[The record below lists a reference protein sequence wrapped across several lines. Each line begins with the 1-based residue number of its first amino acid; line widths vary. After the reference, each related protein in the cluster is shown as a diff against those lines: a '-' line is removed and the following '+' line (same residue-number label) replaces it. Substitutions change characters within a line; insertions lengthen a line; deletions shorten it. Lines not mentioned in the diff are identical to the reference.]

1 MTVTLVPEVVLDA
14 TGVHRDLAV
23 LVDPDDG
30 TIEGLIG
37 AAHAPADAVWLTRTA
52 LAPGF
57 VNVHSHS
64 FQRDLRGLVERVSH
78 LAPEDDFWTWREAM
92 YAAAGSLDPGRIGDV
107 ARRCFTQMR
116 EAGYTAVGEFHY
128 VHHQPDGTPYD
139 RPNALAEAVCT
150 AAEEVGI
157 RIVLLLTAYE
167 RGGFDRP
174 PDPGQRRFCDPT
186 VEAYLARL
194 EALQLWAADRPLV
207 TVGAAPHSVRAVSEE
222 WLARI
227 AEHCA
232 DHDLVL
238 HLHADEQPR
247 EIAET
252 LAATGLRP
260 VELIER
266 AGALTHRTTIVH
278 GTHCDDA
285 EIALLAQRGATVCAC
300 PTTEGNLGDGYV
312 PARRLRAAGV
322 PVCVGSDSNTILD
335 PLVELRELEHV
346 ARRTAE
352 RRNVLVAD
360 GDDGPAPYL
369 LSCGWAHGANALGL
383 PVPVIDA
390 GAPADLIAIDLD
402 HAEVAGVADEH
413 LAAAIVMAGSAA
425 LVTRTW
431 VAGR

>member
-14 TGVHRDLAV
+14 TGVHRGLAV
-23 LVDPDDG
+23 LVDPVDG

-37 AAHAPADAVWLTRTA
+37 VAHAPDDAVWLKRTA

-92 YAAAGSLDPGRIGDV
+92 YAAAGSLDPERIGDV

-128 VHHQPDGTPYD
+128 VHHQPDGTPYA
-139 RPNALAEAVCT
+139 RPNALAEAVCA
-150 AAEEVGI
+150 AAEDVGI
-157 RIVLLLTAYE
+157 RIVLLLAAYQ

-174 PDPGQRRFCDPT
+174 PDPGQRRFCDPS

-194 EALQLWAADRPLV
+194 EALQVWAAARPLV
-207 TVGAAPHSVRAVSEE
+207 TVGAAPHSIRAVSEE
-222 WLARI
+222 WLTRI

-232 DHDLVL
+232 DHELVL

-260 VELIER
+260 VQLIDR
-266 AGALTHRTTIVH
+266 AGALTHHTTIVH
-278 GTHCDDA
+278 GTHCDDD
-285 EIALLAQRGATVCAC
+285 ELALLAERGATVCAC

-312 PARRLRAAGV
+312 PARRLLQAGV
-322 PVCVGSDSNTILD
+322 PICVGSDSNTILD
-335 PLVELRELEHV
+335 PLAELRELEHV

-360 GDDGPAPYL
+360 GDNGPAPYL
-369 LSCGWAHGANALGL
+369 LSCGWAHGAHALGL
-383 PVPVIDA
+383 PAPVIEA

-402 HAEVAGVADEH
+402 HTQIAGVADEH

>member
-1 MTVTLVPEVVLDA
+1 VTVTLVPDIVLDA

-23 LVDPDDG
+23 LVDPGDG

-37 AAHAPADAVWLTRTA
+37 AAHAPADAIYLSRTA

-92 YAAAGSLDPGRIGDV
+92 YAAAGSLDPDRIGDV

-116 EAGYTAVGEFHY
+116 DAGYTAVGEFHY
-128 VHHQPDGTPYD
+128 VHHQPDGTPYA
-139 RPNALAEAVCT
+139 RPNALAEAVCE
-150 AAEEVGI
+150 AAEDVGI

-207 TVGAAPHSVRAVSEE
+207 TVGAAPHSVRAVSET
-222 WLARI
+222 WLSRI

-238 HLHADEQPR
+238 HLHAGEQPR

-260 VELIER
+260 VQLIER
-266 AGALTHRTTIVH
+266 AGALTHHTTIVH

-285 EIALLAQRGATVCAC
+285 EIALLAERGASVCAC

-312 PARRLRAAGV
+312 PVRRLREAGV
-322 PVCVGSDSNTILD
+322 AVCVGSDSNTILD
-335 PLVELRELEHV
+335 PLAELRELEHV

-360 GDDGPAPYL
+360 GDGGPAPYL
-369 LSCGWAHGANALGL
+369 LSCGWANGARALGL
-383 PVPVIDA
+383 PTPVIEAD
-390 GAPADLIAIDLD
+390 APADLIAIDLD
-402 HAEVAGVADEH
+402 HAEIAGVADEH
-413 LAAAIVMAGSAA
+413 LAAAVVMAGSAA

>member
-1 MTVTLVPEVVLDA
+1 MTVTLVPDVVLDQ

-23 LVDPDDG
+23 LVDPASG

-37 AAHAPADAVWLTRTA
+37 AAHAPANAVRLTRTA

-92 YAAAGSLDPGRIGDV
+92 YAAAGSLDPARIGDV
-107 ARRCFTQMR
+107 ARRCFAQMR
-116 EAGYTAVGEFHY
+116 NAGYTAVGEFHY
-128 VHHQPDGTPYD
+128 VHHRPDGTPYE

-150 AAEEVGI
+150 AAEDVGI

-174 PDPGQRRFCDPT
+174 ADPGQRRFCDPT
-186 VEAYLARL
+186 VDAYLARL
-194 EALQLWAADRPLV
+194 VALQQWAADRPLV

-222 WLARI
+222 WLVRI

-266 AGALTHRTTIVH
+266 AGALTHHTTIVH

-285 EIALLAQRGATVCAC
+285 EIALLAARGATVCAC

-312 PARRLRAAGV
+312 PARRLREAGV
-322 PVCVGSDSNTILD
+322 AICVGSDSNTILD
-335 PLVELRELEHV
+335 PIVELRELEHV

-360 GDDGPAPYL
+360 GDTGPAPYL
-369 LSCGWAHGANALGL
+369 LQCGWAHGAHALGL
-383 PVPVIDA
+383 PAPLIEAD
-390 GAPADLIAIDLD
+390 APADLIAIDLD
-402 HAEVAGVADEH
+402 DPEIAGVADEH
-413 LAAAIVMAGSAA
+413 LAAAIVMAGSAS

>member
-1 MTVTLVPEVVLDA
+1 VTVTLVPEVVLDA

-23 LVDPDDG
+23 LVDHVDG

-37 AAHAPADAVWLTRTA
+37 AAHAPADAVHLTRTA

-64 FQRDLRGLVERVSH
+64 FQRDLRGVVEHVSH

-92 YAAAGSLDPGRIGDV
+92 YAAAGSLDPDRIGDV
-107 ARRCFTQMR
+107 ARRCFSQMR

-128 VHHQPDGTPYD
+128 VHHRPDGTPYE
-139 RPNALAEAVCT
+139 RPNALAEAVCS
-150 AAEEVGI
+150 AAVDVGI

-167 RGGFDRP
+167 RGGFGRG
-174 PDPGQRRFCDPT
+174 PDPGQRRFCDPS

-194 EALQLWAADRPLV
+194 EALQLWAADQPLV

-260 VELIER
+260 IALIDR
-266 AGALTHRTTIVH
+266 AGALTHHTTIVH

-285 EIALLAQRGATVCAC
+285 EIALLKERGATVCAC

-312 PARRLRAAGV
+312 PARRLFAAGV
-322 PVCVGSDSNTILD
+322 PICVGSDSNTILD
-335 PLVELRELEHV
+335 PLAELRELEHV

-352 RRNVLVAD
+352 RRNVLVAA

-369 LSCGWAHGANALGL
+369 LSCGWGHGAHALGL
-383 PVPVIDA
+383 PVPVIEA

-402 HAEVAGVADEH
+402 HAQIAGVADEH

-425 LVTRTW
+425 LVTRSW

>member
-1 MTVTLVPEVVLDA
+1 VTLTLVPDVVLDA

-23 LVDPDDG
+23 LVDPDSG

-37 AAHAPADAVWLTRTA
+37 VAHAPADAIYLNRTA

-92 YAAAGSLDPGRIGDV
+92 YAAAGSLDPDRIGDV
-107 ARRCFTQMR
+107 ARRCFAQMR
-116 EAGYTAVGEFHY
+116 DAGYTAVGEFHY
-128 VHHQPDGTPYD
+128 VHHQPDGTPYA

-150 AAEEVGI
+150 AAEDVGI

-174 PDPGQRRFCDPT
+174 PGPGQRRFCDPT
-186 VEAYLARL
+186 VGAYLARL

-207 TVGAAPHSVRAVSEE
+207 TVGAAPHSVRAVSEA
-222 WLARI
+222 WLSRI

-260 VELIER
+260 VQLIER
-266 AGALTHRTTIVH
+266 AGALTHHTTIVH

-285 EIALLAQRGATVCAC
+285 EIALLAERGATVCAC

-312 PARRLRAAGV
+312 PARRLREAGV
-322 PVCVGSDSNTILD
+322 AVCVGSDSNTILD
-335 PLVELRELEHV
+335 PLAELRELEHV

-360 GDDGPAPYL
+360 GDNGPAPYL
-369 LSCGWAHGANALGL
+369 LSCGWAHGAHALGL
-383 PVPVIDA
+383 PAPVIEAD
-390 GAPADLIAIDLD
+390 APADLIAIDLD
-402 HAEVAGVADEH
+402 HAEIAGVADEH

>member
-30 TIEGLIG
+30 TIEGIIG
-37 AAHAPADAVWLTRTA
+37 AAHAPADAVRLTRTA

-64 FQRDLRGLVERVSH
+64 FLRDLRGLVERVSH

-92 YAAAGSLDPGRIGDV
+92 YAAAGSLDPDRIGDV

-128 VHHQPDGTPYD
+128 VHHQPDGTPYE
-139 RPNALAEAVCT
+139 RPNALAEAVCS

-207 TVGAAPHSVRAVSEE
+207 TVGAAPHSVRAVSEA
-222 WLARI
+222 WLGRI

-260 VELIER
+260 IELIER
-266 AGALTHRTTIVH
+266 AGALTHHTTIVH

-285 EIALLAQRGATVCAC
+285 EIALLAARGATVCAC
-300 PTTEGNLGDGYV
+300 PTTEGNLGDGYL
-312 PARRLRAAGV
+312 PARRLKAAGV
-322 PVCVGSDSNTILD
+322 PICVGSDSNTILD
-335 PLVELRELEHV
+335 PLAELRELEHV

-369 LSCGWAHGANALGL
+369 LSCGWAHGARALGL

-402 HAEVAGVADEH
+402 HAEIAGVADEH
-413 LAAAIVMAGSAA
+413 LPAAIVMAGSAA